1 MIGTMN
7 IGRKTTRMTK
17 VIENLDIKNNCNGSI
32 YAFSTLRGLNGDAAD
47 NYSCFNVCDYTG
59 DTPQHVAKCRHE
71 LCQLLSIEPSHLIMP
86 RQTHTDRV
94 AIVDDTLIATDDAMR
109 SSLLQDIDALVTAV
123 PNVAIGV
130 NTADCVPIIFC
141 DPSTGILGAAHAGWK
156 GTVMRIGARTVEA
169 MIALGAHADDIEA
182 VIGPSICPQCFEV
195 GDEVVKQFI
204 DNNHSHS
211 IIHRNFSTG
220 KAHID
225 LWKANYLTLVE
236 AGIAPENISI
246 SGNCTR
252 CNPSHYFSAR
262 RIGIKSGRIF
272 TGIIRKV

>member
-1 MIGTMN
+1 
-7 IGRKTTRMTK
+7 MTK
-17 VIENLDIKNNCNGSI
+17 VIENLYIKNNCNGSI
-32 YAFSTLRGLNGDAAD
+32 YAFTTLRGLNGNAAD

-59 DTPQHVAKCRHE
+59 DTPQHVEKCRHE
-71 LCQLLSIEPSHLIMP
+71 LCQLLSIDPSHLIMP

-94 AIVDDTLIATDDAMR
+94 AIVDEALISADAAMR
-109 SSLLQDIDALVTAV
+109 ASHLQDIDALVTAL

-130 NTADCVPIIFC
+130 NTADCVPIILC
-141 DPSTGILGAAHAGWK
+141 DPNTGILGAAHAGWK

-169 MIALGAHADDIEA
+169 MVALGAHTDDIEA
-182 VIGPSICPQCFEV
+182 MIGASICQRCFEV

-204 DNNHSHS
+204 DNNHSSS
-211 IIHRNFSTG
+211 IIHRNASTG

-225 LWKANYLTLVE
+225 LWKANSLTLVD
-236 AGIAPENISI
+236 AGIAQENISI

-252 CNPSHYFSAR
+252 CNPSRYFSAR

-272 TGIIRKV
+272 TGIIRKA

>member
-1 MIGTMN
+1 
-7 IGRKTTRMTK
+7 MTK

-32 YAFSTLRGLNGDAAD
+32 YAFTTLRGLNGNAAD

-59 DTPQHVAKCRHE
+59 DTPLHVEKCRHE
-71 LCQLLSIEPSHLIMP
+71 LCQLLSIDPSHLIMP

-94 AIVDDTLIATDDAMR
+94 AIVDEALISADAAMR
-109 SSLLQDIDALVTAV
+109 ASHLQDIDALVTAL

-130 NTADCVPIIFC
+130 NTADCVPIILC
-141 DPSTGILGAAHAGWK
+141 DPNTGILGAAHAGWK

-169 MIALGAHADDIEA
+169 MVALGAHTDDIEA
-182 VIGPSICPQCFEV
+182 VIGASICQRCFEV

-204 DNNHSHS
+204 DNNHSSS
-211 IIHRNFSTG
+211 IIHRNASTG

-225 LWKANYLTLVE
+225 LWKANSLTLVE
-236 AGIAPENISI
+236 AGIAQENISI

-252 CNPSHYFSAR
+252 CNPSRYFSAR

-272 TGIIRKV
+272 TGIIRKA